1 MIFSKILQ
9 SIVLVPVSLFPVG
22 RTTSHDVIV
31 CAKLWY
37 ISIVLCVCVRVP
49 SNRTLLQYHPPKDPT
64 ASYL

>member
-22 RTTSHDVIV
+22 RTTSHDVIL

-37 ISIVLCVCVRVP
+37 ISIVLCVCVCACAFK
-49 SNRTLLQYHPPKDPT
+49 SNVVTILSP
-64 ASYL
+64 